1 MKYSVLVYD
10 QAPQGGGYT
19 SPPIPDGYENIVYT
33 SPTWNP
39 FSSNP
44 VDRAQIWANPT
55 LGQYTY
61 FEAYQTAFGFLP
73 LEYQLIDDWYLCY
86 QKVCALLSQPV
97 KTKDECIADMQLNG
111 NMNGVTYDHTN
122 FNVDTEEDWANYFA
136 WGNNN
141 LIRSRNGEVTEYYY
155 SDTEY
160 NGTTY
165 PWVMY
170 DNTTNQPTEYYEYVE
185 GGFAK
190 YSIVDPSQPVV
201 YTYVATHFDD
211 LPVEE
216 QVKLIQFPYKNTI
229 VGYSQK
235 SYGFIVEYRKYGP

>member
-1 MKYSVLVYD
+1 MKYSIVTYAPAINGEYTKPATPEGCTV
-10 QAPQGGGYT
+10 QAAD
-19 SPPIPDGYENIVYT
+19 SPI
-33 SPTWNP
+33 WNP
-39 FSSNP
+39 YS
-44 VDRAQIWANPT
+44 AQVQCRNQLWENPT

-122 FNVDTEEDWANYFA
+122 FNADTEEDWANYFA
-136 WGNNN
+136 WANG
-141 LIRSRNGEVTEYYY
+141 LIRARNGEVTEYYY
-155 SDTEY
+155 ADAEY
-160 NGTTY
+160 NGTLY

-170 DNTTNQPTEYYEYVE
+170 DNTTNQPTEYYEYIE

-201 YTYVATHFDD
+201 YTYIATHFDD